1 MNLAAKIPGKE
12 AYMKY
17 PENLKYTKDHA
28 WVRDEGAGTVAIG
41 ITFFGQESM
50 GEITFVELPEIDKEI
65 DIEQI
70 IFSIGS
76 SKAFIDIPS
85 PISGKVIMVN
95 EELNTEPTLVNT
107 SPYDQG
113 WIVKMNLSQP
123 AELDS
128 LMDSSAYAAFVADT
142 YGQ

>member
-1 MNLAAKIPGKE
+1 
-12 AYMKY
+12 MKY

-28 WVRDEGAGTVAIG
+28 WVRDEGDGAAAIG

-50 GEITFVELPEIDKEI
+50 GEITFVELPDIDKEI
-65 DIEQI
+65 EIEQV

-85 PISGKVIMVN
+85 PISGKVVMVN
-95 EELNTEPTLVNT
+95 EELNAEPTLMNT
-107 SPYDQG
+107 SPYEKG
-113 WIVKMNLSQP
+113 WIVKMNLSRP
-123 AELDS
+123 VELES
-128 LMDSSAYAAFVADT
+128 LMDSAAYAAFISDT

>member
-1 MNLAAKIPGKE
+1 
-12 AYMKY
+12 MKY

-28 WVRDEGAGTVAIG
+28 WVRDEGNGTAAIG

-65 DIEQI
+65 EIDQI

-85 PISGKVIMVN
+85 PISGKVVMVN
-95 EELNTEPTLVNT
+95 EELNTEPTLINT
-107 SPYDQG
+107 SPYESG
-113 WIVKMNLSQP
+113 WIVKMNLSHP
-123 AELDS
+123 AELES
-128 LMDSSAYAAFVADT
+128 LMDSSAYEAFISDT